1 VRIEVPHCELQRSN
15 PGRLARKLDCFAA
28 DAPRNDDVASDDT
41 WEETMLKIVTL
52 MKRRSGLSVEDFQ
65 KHLRDTHGPL
75 AANGPGLRRFVQSCA
90 LPQGYGKGELL
101 FDAVEEMWFD
111 SREAYESYH
120 GSAEFAAA
128 QADADTFLDS
138 ARTIVMPVD
147 IHVIKDGRIPDNAV
161 KNIEFVNKR
170 PGMGLEQFR
179 AYWRNVHGPLAAT
192 IPVMHRYE
200 QNHLALGEYAKGEP
214 PAYDGLAIT
223 WFASTADM
231 KRGTTTPQY
240 AATRA
245 DELNFLPDGHLPII
259 VTREHVLV

>member
-1 VRIEVPHCELQRSN
+1 
-15 PGRLARKLDCFAA
+15 
-28 DAPRNDDVASDDT
+28 
-41 WEETMLKIVTL
+41 MLKIVTL

-65 KHLRDTHGPL
+65 KHLRDTYGPL
-75 AANGPGLRRFVQSCA
+75 AANGPGLRRYVQSCA

-101 FDAVEEMWFD
+101 FDAVEEMCFD
-111 SREAYESYH
+111 SQEAYERYC
-120 GSAEFAAA
+120 GSVEFAAA
-128 QADADTFLDS
+128 RADANAFLDS
-138 ARTIVMPVD
+138 ARTVVMPVD
-147 IHVIKDGRIPDNAV
+147 VHVIKDGHIPDNAV

-170 PGMGLEQFR
+170 PGMVLKEFR

-200 QNHLALGEYAKGEP
+200 QNHLALGEYAKSES

-245 DELNFLPDGHLPII
+245 DEANFLPDGHLPII
-259 VTREHVLV
+259 VTREHVVV